1 MCVCVYAS
9 GRKDV
14 STIHLFSIKPLLQL
28 FLLLPLLLLPQ
39 KLPSPFTFP
48 SYHCCKSSLV
58 SSHPLR
64 MMLTPFT
71 ICTTSPSPSPA
82 SSATLPGITQWT
94 NVDESF
100 SVSRE
105 SLLDGVLVRE
115 SECEGGS
122 VGVSKRCR
130 GRREGREC
138 MNSKGR
144 GGEGRRGGGRGSVRR
159 RK

>member
-1 MCVCVYAS
+1 MCVCVRVRVRVCEWEE
-9 GRKDV
+9 GRMYQP
-14 STIHLFSIKPLLQL
+14 STLFSIKPLLQL
-28 FLLLPLLLLPQ
+28 FLLLPLLLLLQ

-48 SYHCCKSSLV
+48 SYHCRRSSLV

-64 MMLTPFT
+64 MILTPFT

-82 SSATLPGITQWT
+82 SSATLPGITRWT

-138 MNSKGR
+138 MNSKG
-144 GGEGRRGGGRGSVRR
+144 GGV
-159 RK
+159 